1 MSPDADTLPAAVAG
15 IDAVVFTLGSDDA
28 GKIGAETVDYGGVR
42 NVLIGLG
49 AQSARI
55 ALMTS
60 IGVTN
65 RAGAYNQATEA
76 HDWKRR
82 SERLIRAS
90 GSAVHDRA
98 TRVVRLQPAR

>member
-1 MSPDADTLPAAVAG
+1 
-15 IDAVVFTLGSDDA
+15 
-28 GKIGAETVDYGGVR
+28 
-42 NVLIGLG
+42 
-49 AQSARI
+49 
-55 ALMTS
+55 MTS

-82 SERLIRAS
+82 SEGWS
-90 GSAVHDRA
+90 GPAVGRNDRA